1 MSRKKKVVA
10 KSKDHLIP
18 HSKSY
23 SRRKHDTRNLYKRFL
38 IICEGTKLEPQY
50 FKHFKHPGVKI
61 KIIGT
66 GKNTESLVD
75 EAVKRKKDDIFDQ
88 VWCVFDK
95 DDFPEDQFENAIKQA
110 ERKGLNVAYSNQ
122 SFELWYVLHF
132 EYLHT
137 SIDRKYY
144 IEKLEHYL
152 NIKYTKNDPEIFSRL
167 QKNITTAINNAEK
180 LLMEYTDSHPE
191 KDDPSTTVHKLVLEL
206 LRDKKNKS

>member
-38 IICEGTKLEPQY
+38 IICEGTKSEPQY

-75 EAVKRKKDDIFDQ
+75 EAVKRKKTIYLTKYGVFLTKTIFL
-88 VWCVFDK
+88 K
-95 DDFPEDQFENAIKQA
+95 
-110 ERKGLNVAYSNQ
+110 
-122 SFELWYVLHF
+122 
-132 EYLHT
+132 
-137 SIDRKYY
+137 
-144 IEKLEHYL
+144 
-152 NIKYTKNDPEIFSRL
+152 
-167 QKNITTAINNAEK
+167 INLK
-180 LLMEYTDSHPE
+180 MP
-191 KDDPSTTVHKLVLEL
+191 
-206 LRDKKNKS
+206 